1 MKISEISTDNAM
13 DVLCELTPYVTNIV
27 TDEDLVG
34 ELKKAID
41 FKEANTMAEKMALTA
56 EKITKII
63 PIILKNRKNDV
74 FGIVGV
80 LNEKTIDEIAK
91 QNIIVTM
98 KQIRDIAK
106 DKELLDFF
114 KSCTDTEGNELF
126 VLFFLIRAK

>member
-1 MKISEISTDNAM
+1 MKISKISTDNAM

-41 FKEANTMAEKMALTA
+41 FKEVNTMAEKMALIA
-56 EKITKII
+56 GKITKII
-63 PIILKNRKNDV
+63 PIILKNRKNDM

-80 LNEKTIDEIAK
+80 LNGKTIDEVAK

-114 KSCTDTEGNELF
+114 KSCTSTEESE
-126 VLFFLIRAK
+126 

>member
-41 FKEANTMAEKMALTA
+41 FKEANTMAEKIALITG
-56 EKITKII
+56 KFTKIL
-63 PIILKNRKNDV
+63 PLILKKRKADL
-74 FGIVGV
+74 FSILAS
-80 LNEKTIDEIAK
+80 LNEKTIEEIGS
-91 QNIIVTM
+91 QNVIKTM
-98 KQIRDIAK
+98 SQIKDIAK

-114 KSCTDTEGNELF
+114 KSCTGTEESE
-126 VLFFLIRAK
+126 

>member
-63 PIILKNRKNDV
+63 PIILRNRKNDV

-114 KSCTDTEGNELF
+114 KSCTDTEGNE
-126 VLFFLIRAK
+126 